1 MVSLDDVDNDSSSRW
16 PLPCYLSGS
25 PLAVRPA
32 LRNLNL
38 NVSSLAENSLILI
51 WYHFTTLPLYQD
63 TGKKMLKKQ
72 QRVFAKSLEIITE
85 GRM

>member
-51 WYHFTTLPLYQD
+51 WYHFTTLPGYR
-63 TGKKMLKKQ
+63 KKD
-72 QRVFAKSLEIITE
+72 AEEATKSVREIT
-85 GRM
+85 